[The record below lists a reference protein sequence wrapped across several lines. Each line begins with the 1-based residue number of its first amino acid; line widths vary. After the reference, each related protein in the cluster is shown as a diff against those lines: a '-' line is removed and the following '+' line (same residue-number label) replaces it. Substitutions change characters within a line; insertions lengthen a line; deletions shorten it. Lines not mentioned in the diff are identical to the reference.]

1 MTHLHP
7 DHLDEA
13 AKDILPKYMK
23 MFVQNEEDA
32 KELRESGFKSVQ
44 LKSFSNEKG
53 ISSNVLIPADGEVY
67 TF

>member
-1 MTHLHP
+1 VTHLHP

-32 KELRESGFKSVQ
+32 KELRESGF
-44 LKSFSNEKG
+44 
-53 ISSNVLIPADGEVY
+53 
-67 TF
+67 